1 MIFNMILNCLSIIL
15 ILVQL
20 ALMFAIFFYTSLI
33 SRILLILISISILML
48 KVSLTLHLKRLIV
61 LINSWKHLM
70 HRTLHINL
78 IAHLTR
84 LRKYA
89 FRFVESI
96 SILIEKS
103 FVHLFEQTYLISY
116 SKNELIRS
124 IWNWIRWFSLKNRSI
139 KRFICFIIIDI

>member
-1 MIFNMILNCLSIIL
+1 MILNCLSIIL